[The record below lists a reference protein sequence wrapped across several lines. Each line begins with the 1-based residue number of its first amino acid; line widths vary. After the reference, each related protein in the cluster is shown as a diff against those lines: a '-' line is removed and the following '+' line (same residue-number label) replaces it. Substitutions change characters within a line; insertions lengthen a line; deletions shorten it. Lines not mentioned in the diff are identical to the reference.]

1 MLTMIIAMPPTCT
14 YILKVFRLNS
24 AAAKLARKAC
34 LDVEA
39 ATGTKLHVHKCRS
52 CMDQTQKWASTFNSR
67 NFSRLIFLNCLVEA
81 GPQNLIL
88 NGL

>member
-39 ATGTKLHVHKCRS
+39 ATGTKLHVGHAWTKPRS
-52 CMDQTQKWASTFNSR
+52 GQALLIAETFP
-67 NFSRLIFLNCLVEA
+67 
-81 GPQNLIL
+81 G
-88 NGL
+88 